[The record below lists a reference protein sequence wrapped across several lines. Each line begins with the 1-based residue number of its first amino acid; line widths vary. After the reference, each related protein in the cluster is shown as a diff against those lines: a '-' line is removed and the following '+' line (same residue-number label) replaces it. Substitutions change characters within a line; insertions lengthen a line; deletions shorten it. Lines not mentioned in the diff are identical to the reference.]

1 MADTPQTK
9 KMESVLARMEEG
21 WQELAKL
28 LRGRSQ
34 QVNAKL
40 VEAEKFTLVDPR
52 GEPRGKLEWKEDGS
66 AGLVLLDPDGK
77 HRAWLG
83 LKEDGS
89 AYLTLKDRFGRI
101 LWESPQEPRRA
112 GEAPPVTGGEPESRP
127 PSPEVM
133 EKLEK
138 LADEL
143 AGLRARFEQNL
154 KAREQGEEVQAAAP
168 APASGEMTTGEGLRL
183 KLRLEQLERQ
193 QNRLKVWSGLL
204 SGLLLVALA
213 GLVFTVVQKPT
224 PVQVASQPA
233 APPPLEVSAPA
244 PVGEVTART
253 LTIQDPA
260 GGAAQARLGAR
271 DGGLY
276 LDLLDKDGQ
285 VRTVLGLDKAGDPSL
300 QLYDRSHKLRAELA
314 LDPQGDP
321 GLSLTDQADLLRV
334 ALGRPGPRYQMPA
347 ELEDRPLDSLV
358 LINQDGVPVWR
369 APLRWRR

>member
-9 KMESVLARMEEG
+9 KMENVLARMEEG

-28 LRGRSQ
+28 LKSRAQ
-34 QVNAKL
+34 QVSAKL
-40 VEAEKFTLVDPR
+40 VEAEKFTLMNPR

-77 HRAWLG
+77 PRAWLG

-101 LWESPQEPRRA
+101 LWESPQEPRR
-112 GEAPPVTGGEPESRP
+112 GPEAPPAAGGEPESRP

-133 EKLEK
+133 AKLEQ

-154 KAREQGEEVQAAAP
+154 LQARGEEIQPAAP
-168 APASGEMTTGEGLRL
+168 VPASGDMTTGEGLRL

-204 SGLLLVALA
+204 SGLLVVALA
-213 GLVFTVVQKPT
+213 GLVFTLVQKQT
-224 PVQVASQPA
+224 PLKVASQPA
-233 APPPLEVSAPA
+233 PPPVEVSAPA

-285 VRTVLGLDKAGDPSL
+285 VRTALGLDQAGDPSL

-314 LDPQGDP
+314 LDPQGDA
-321 GLSLTDQADLLRV
+321 GLSLTDNSDLLRV
-334 ALGRPGPRYQMPA
+334 ALGRPGPRYQVPA
-347 ELEDRPLDSLV
+347 ELQDRPLDSLV
-358 LINQDGVPVWR
+358 LLNQDGIPVWR